1 MFRRTFYRAAWVSA
15 LLLAACQQFSQQQ
28 FSQQQGQP
36 EQEPQAGSTEE
47 PGAAS
52 EPSNGAA
59 LPKNEGNTP
68 DKERTKPTSWQPVSV
83 PSAPFVPKAP
93 GRRVARVDVPGPYV
107 ALTFDDGPSP
117 ANTPRILDI
126 LKRHGAHATFFVAG
140 ENAVHN
146 KGILARAASEG
157 HEIGSHTYSH
167 IKLTGS
173 SDAKIE
179 SEMSRTSSII
189 EEATGRKPVL
199 MRPPY
204 GATNKRIVDKM
215 YNDYG
220 MTSVL
225 WDVDTRDW
233 QHPGVDVVVRR
244 AVGNARAGS
253 IILVHDIHAS
263 TLAAVEDIVVGLQAR
278 GFKLVTV
285 SQLLALG
292 ACPAP
297 AEKTP
302 AAVAEPPVAA
312 PSSETAA
319 PALQPAVSVPA
330 PAMPAMPATLAPVPA
345 PKPVGNT
352 PAAPQEY
359 RGEPAPGSA
368 SISIEHTPSESNEQ

>member
-1 MFRRTFYRAAWVSA
+1 MFQRTFYRLAWGAA
-15 LLLAACQQFSQQQ
+15 LLLAACQQNP
-28 FSQQQGQP
+28 QP
-36 EQEPQAGSTEE
+36 QEPQIGLPENPGSAPAPLKE
-47 PGAAS
+47 
-52 EPSNGAA
+52 AA
-59 LPKNEGNTP
+59 LPKSKEEVPG
-68 DKERTKPTSWQPVSV
+68 KERPEPASWQPVSV
-83 PSAPFVPKAP
+83 PSSPFVPKAP

-117 ANTPRILDI
+117 ANTPKILDV

-146 KGILARAASEG
+146 KGILARAAAEG

-173 SDAKIE
+173 SDGKIE
-179 SEMSRTSSII
+179 SEMSRTGSII

-225 WDVDTRDW
+225 WDVDTQDW
-233 QHPGVDVVVRR
+233 RHPGVDVVVRR

-292 ACPAP
+292 SCPAP
-297 AEKTP
+297 APEPVAEKTTP
-302 AAVAEPPVAA
+302 ELPGTELPEPV
-312 PSSETAA
+312 TI
-319 PALQPAVSVPA
+319 
-330 PAMPAMPATLAPVPA
+330 
-345 PKPVGNT
+345 T
-352 PAAPQEY
+352 PAAPQGHQVETT
-359 RGEPAPGSA
+359 PGSA
-368 SISIEHTPSESNEQ
+368 SISVENNPGESNGQ

>member
-1 MFRRTFYRAAWVSA
+1 MFRRTFYRVAWGAA
-15 LLLAACQQFSQQQ
+15 LLLAACQQPP
-28 FSQQQGQP
+28 QP
-36 EQEPQAGSTEE
+36 QEPQG
-47 PGAAS
+47 
-52 EPSNGAA
+52 A
-59 LPKNEGNTP
+59 LPENPGSASAPSKKTASPKSTGNVP
-68 DKERTKPTSWQPVSV
+68 GKERPEPASWQPVKV
-83 PSAPFVPKAP
+83 PASPFVPKAP

-117 ANTPRILDI
+117 ANTPKVLDI
-126 LKRHGAHATFFVAG
+126 LKRHGARATFFVAG
-140 ENAVHN
+140 ENALRN

-173 SDAKIE
+173 SDGKIE

-204 GATNKRIVDKM
+204 GATNKRLVDKM

-225 WDVDTRDW
+225 WDVDTQDW
-233 QHPGVDVVVRR
+233 RHPGVDVVVRR

-297 AEKTP
+297 APEPVAENPAPELPVPVTP
-302 AAVAEPPVAA
+302 APVVPPV
-312 PSSETAA
+312 T
-319 PALQPAVSVPA
+319 
-330 PAMPAMPATLAPVPA
+330 
-345 PKPVGNT
+345 
-352 PAAPQEY
+352 PQEHPI
-359 RGEPAPGSA
+359 GTTPGSA
-368 SISIEHTPSESNEQ
+368 SISIENTPGESNGQ

>member
-1 MFRRTFYRAAWVSA
+1 MFRTKFYLVAGA
-15 LLLAACQQFSQQQ
+15 LTLLFAACQQQQL
-28 FSQQQGQP
+28 GQVEVTPSTERQESREAEPPVAESKQATLPRRETKVPAEKLP
-36 EQEPQAGSTEE
+36 EQ
-47 PGAAS
+47 AAVKPIS
-52 EPSNGAA
+52 PLPS
-59 LPKNEGNTP
+59 
-68 DKERTKPTSWQPVSV
+68 
-83 PSAPFVPKAP
+83 PFVPKAP

-117 ANTPRILDI
+117 SNTPKILDI

-140 ENAVHN
+140 ENAVNN
-146 KGILARAASEG
+146 KGILARAAAEG

-173 SDAKIE
+173 SDEKIE
-179 SEMSRTSSII
+179 REMSRTGSII

-225 WDVDTRDW
+225 WDVDTQDW
-233 QHPGVDVVVRR
+233 RHPGVEIVVRR

-285 SQLLALG
+285 SQLMALG
-292 ACPAP
+292 AG
-297 AEKTP
+297 P
-302 AAVAEPPVAA
+302 AAPKAAPVAEPESAPEPAA
-312 PSSETAA
+312 EI
-319 PALQPAVSVPA
+319 L
-330 PAMPAMPATLAPVPA
+330 
-345 PKPVGNT
+345 
-352 PAAPQEY
+352 PAAPPASASVSPADPQ
-359 RGEPAPGSA
+359 GEPSDHTPGSA
-368 SISIEHTPSESNEQ
+368 SISVEHTPDESHDE

>member
-1 MFRRTFYRAAWVSA
+1 MFRRAFYRAAWVSA
-15 LLLAACQQFSQQQ
+15 LLFAACQQFP
-28 FSQQQGQP
+28 QQQGQEQS
-36 EQEPQAGSTEE
+36 EQEPRTGLPEESGSA
-47 PGAAS
+47 PV
-52 EPSNGAA
+52 PSSGAA
-59 LPKNEGNTP
+59 LPKGGEDVP
-68 DKERTKPTSWQPVSV
+68 DKERPKQTSWQPVSV

-157 HEIGSHTYSH
+157 HEIGAHTYSH

-173 SDAKIE
+173 SDGKIE
-179 SEMSRTSSII
+179 SEMSRTNSII

-225 WDVDTRDW
+225 WDVDTQDW
-233 QHPGVDVVVRR
+233 RHPGVDVVVRR

-253 IILVHDIHAS
+253 IILVHDIHSS

-278 GFKLVTV
+278 GFRLVTV

-297 AEKTP
+297 ADPP
-302 AAVAEPPVAA
+302 AAVESLPADAEADPPV
-312 PSSETAA
+312 SA
-319 PALQPAVSVPA
+319 PAPETS
-330 PAMPAMPATLAPVPA
+330 APVPA
-345 PKPVGNT
+345 PAPVAQP

-359 RGEPAPGSA
+359 RDGPAPGSA
-368 SISIEHTPSESNEQ
+368 SISIENTPSENNEQ